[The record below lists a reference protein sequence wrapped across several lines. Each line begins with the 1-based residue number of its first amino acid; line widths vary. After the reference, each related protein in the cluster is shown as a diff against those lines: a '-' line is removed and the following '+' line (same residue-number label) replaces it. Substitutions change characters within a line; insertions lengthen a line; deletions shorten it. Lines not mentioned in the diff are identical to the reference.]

1 LDESVSTLWNRLGQV
16 RRLLSSRP
24 AEVYH
29 KVRGELELGADRFR
43 RRPTYSSLPWE
54 AALARLEACLATELT
69 SYLQE
74 PGLADLE
81 SETRDRIKQIRRPAP
96 FPLHLSADVAVARSA
111 YAICRALRPTV
122 VLETG
127 VGYGL
132 TSSFILQAL
141 SLNRHGHLSSVDL
154 PPLWRN
160 AESFIGCLVPD
171 HLRSRW
177 TLHRGASRRLL
188 QRTLSLLGPVDLF
201 IHDSLHSFSNMQAEF
216 RAVTPA
222 LAPRAVV
229 IADDIEGN
237 GAFTD
242 WVANSKPTCAMAVRG
257 RDKPSLF
264 GVAVFS

>member
-1 LDESVSTLWNRLGQV
+1 VTEPGRTIWNRLAQV

-24 AEVYH
+24 IEVYD
-29 KVRGELELGADRFR
+29 KVHGELELGVDRFR
-43 RRPTYSSLPWE
+43 PRPTYSSIPWE
-54 AALARLEACLATELT
+54 SALARLEACLAIELT
-69 SYLQE
+69 SYLAE
-74 PGLADLE
+74 PSLTDFE
-81 SETRDRIKQIRRPAP
+81 SEMRDRVEHIHSPAP
-96 FPLHLSADVAVARSA
+96 FPLHLTVDIAVARSA
-111 YAICRALRPTV
+111 YAICRALRPAV
-122 VLETG
+122 VVETG

-160 AESFIGCLVPD
+160 ADSFVGSLVPD
-171 HLRSRW
+171 RLRVRW

-188 QRTLSLLGPVDLF
+188 RRTLPLLGSVDLF
-201 IHDSLHSFSNMQAEF
+201 IHDSLHSFSNMRAEF
-216 RAVTPA
+216 RMVTPA

-229 IADDIEGN
+229 MADDIEGN
-237 GAFTD
+237 GAFTE
-242 WVANSKPTCAMAVRG
+242 WVAHSKPTCAMAVCG

>member
-1 LDESVSTLWNRLGQV
+1 MNEPVRTIWNRLGQV
-16 RRLLSSRP
+16 RRLLASRP
-24 AEVYH
+24 TEVYD

-43 RRPTYSSLPWE
+43 PRPTYSSLPWE
-54 AALARLEACLATELT
+54 SALARLEACLATELT
-69 SYLQE
+69 SYLAE
-74 PGLADLE
+74 PSLTDFE
-81 SETRDRIKQIRRPAP
+81 SEMRDRIKSIRAPAP
-96 FPLHLSADVAVARSA
+96 FPLHLTADVAVARSA
-111 YAICRALRPTV
+111 YAICRGLRPTV

-160 AESFIGCLVPD
+160 ADAFIGCIIPD
-171 HLRSRW
+171 QLRVRW
-177 TLHRGASRRLL
+177 SLHRGASHRLL
-188 QRTLSLLGPVDLF
+188 RRTIPLLGPVDIF

-216 RAVTPA
+216 RTVTAA

-237 GAFTD
+237 GAFNE
-242 WVANSKPTCAMAVRG
+242 WVAHSKPTCAVAVCG